1 VRTVKS
7 QLDFQSTGDCFTWP
21 PEHTKET
28 VTLAAQLD
36 QPSVL
41 MGNGILEDLVV
52 HLHSAKHFVGMLI
65 PGRGGLL
72 DVAE

>member
-1 VRTVKS
+1 VKS
-7 QLDFQSTGDCFTWP
+7 QLDVQGTGDGFTRP
-21 PEHTKET
+21 PEDTKET

-41 MGNGILEDLVV
+41 MGNTSLEDLVV
-52 HLHSAKHFVGMLI
+52 HLHSAPHFVGMLI
-65 PGRGGLL
+65 PGRSGLF